1 MQARQRGWRVICSPA
16 CLARHEPYVGLDQH
30 TRGGVRRDIA
40 ALAERDFDLVVIG
53 GGIYGVSV
61 AWDATLRGLS
71 VALLERGDFVNATS
85 ANSFRIVH
93 GGIRYLQHA
102 DLPRVRESSHER
114 RTLLR
119 VAPHLVEPLPIVI
132 PTYGRGM
139 RGRGAMAAGFRVYD
153 ALTFDRNRGIADP
166 SRRVPG
172 GRLLRSEDV
181 LELFPSV
188 DASGLTGGALFHD
201 GQMYNPTRLGF
212 SFLRSAVE
220 RGAVAA
226 NYAEVRNFLA
236 TEDRVHG
243 VEVRDNLSGDTFEV
257 RAKVVVNAAGPWS
270 ESLLSGQRLGL
281 SPAGTYSRDACFI
294 VRRRPE
300 HPFGLAVPGRT
311 RDPDAIVSRSA
322 RHLFVVPWRDVTL
335 IGVWHLVHRAE
346 PDDFTVTADDLET
359 FIDEINGAH
368 PALDLSV
375 DDVAMWNAGL
385 VLFGDNAPGAR
396 DLSYGKRSRLVD
408 HKKTHGIEGLITT
421 IGVRWTT
428 ARTVA
433 DRVVRLACRKMGRKA
448 PATATDVTPAFGG
461 SIEHMPEFLSDLNRA
476 PPPSLAAAGP
486 DALYRLGRNYGS
498 ELGRIAR
505 YAESEAGGGDRLG
518 ESDVLRAEVSHAVR
532 EEAAVRLG
540 DVVFRR
546 TDLGT
551 AGDPGDDAIVECC
564 DLMATELG
572 WSNDRR
578 DSELAVVRRVLS
590 QRAAPGVSE
599 GVHCLVGDPS

>member
-1 MQARQRGWRVICSPA
+1 M
-16 CLARHEPYVGLDQH
+16 
-30 TRGGVRRDIA
+30 RRDIA
-40 ALAERDFDLVVIG
+40 ALAERDFDLVIIG

-102 DLPRVRESSHER
+102 DIPRVRESSHER
-114 RTLLR
+114 RALLR
-119 VAPHLVEPLPIVI
+119 VAPHLVEPLPIII

-139 RGRGAMAAGFRVYD
+139 QGRSAMAAGFRIYD
-153 ALTFDRNRGIADP
+153 ALTFDRNRGIGDP

-172 GRLLRSEDV
+172 GRILSPADT

-188 DASGLTGGALFHD
+188 EPEGLTGGALFHD

-220 RGAVAA
+220 LGAVAV
-226 NYAEVRNFLA
+226 NYAEVRSLLA
-236 TEDRVHG
+236 TGDRVYG
-243 VEVRDNLSGDTFEV
+243 VRVRDNLTGDSFEV
-257 RAKVVVNAAGPWS
+257 RAGVVINAAGPWS
-270 ESLLSGQRLGL
+270 EGLLAGQSLGL
-281 SPAGTYSRDACFI
+281 SPAGTYSRDACFM

-300 HPFGLAVPGRT
+300 HRYGLAVPGRT
-311 RDPDAIVSRSA
+311 RDPDALVSRKA

-335 IGVWHLVHRAE
+335 IGVWHVVHRAH
-346 PDDFTVTADDLET
+346 PDEFDVTARDLEE
-359 FIDEINGAH
+359 FIDEINEAH
-368 PALDLSV
+368 PALELSV
-375 DDVAMWNAGL
+375 DDVAAWNAGL

-396 DLSYGKRSRLVD
+396 DLSYGKRSRVVD
-408 HKKTHGIEGLITT
+408 HRRTHGVDGLITA

-433 DRVVRLACRKMGRKA
+433 DRVVRLASRKLGCRSRA
-448 PATATDVTPAFGG
+448 STTEVTPAFGG
-461 SIEHMPEFLSDLNRA
+461 SIEHMPDFMSGLEQS
-476 PPPSLAAAGP
+476 PPPSLSAAGP
-486 DALYRLGRNYGS
+486 GALYRLGRNYGS
-498 ELGRIAR
+498 EIGRIAR
-505 YAESEAGGGDRLG
+505 YAETVEAGGDRLG
-518 ESDVLRAEVSHAVR
+518 SSDVLRAEVIHAVR

-551 AGDPGDDAIVECC
+551 AGDPGEDAIAECC
-564 DLMATELG
+564 ELMSSELV
-572 WSNDRR
+572 WSADRR
-578 DSELAVVRRVLS
+578 RRELADVRRVFS
-590 QRAAPGVSE
+590 ERAAPGVRE
-599 GVHCLVGDPS
+599 GAHALVDGP

>member
-1 MQARQRGWRVICSPA
+1 MAQVARHLLSA
-16 CLARHEPYVGLDQH
+16 CLARREPYVGLDQL

-53 GGIYGVSV
+53 GGIYGISV

-119 VAPHLVEPLPIVI
+119 VAPHLVEPLPIII
-132 PTYGRGM
+132 PTYGHGM
-139 RGRGAMAAGFRVYD
+139 QGRSAMAAGFRLYD
-153 ALTFDRNRGIADP
+153 ALTFDRNRGIGDP
-166 SRRVPG
+166 SRQIPG
-172 GRLLRSEDV
+172 GRLLPPADV

-188 DASGLTGGALFHD
+188 DAHGLTGGALFHD

-212 SFLRSAVE
+212 SFMRSAVE
-220 RGAVAA
+220 RGCVAI
-226 NYAEVRNFLA
+226 NYAEARSLISSG
-236 TEDRVHG
+236 DRVSG
-243 VEVRDNLSGDTFEV
+243 VRVRDNLSGDSFDV
-257 RAKVVVNAAGPWS
+257 RARVVVNAAGPWS
-270 ESLLSGQRLGL
+270 ESFLAGQGL
-281 SPAGTYSRDACFI
+281 DLEPAGTYSRDACFI
-294 VRRRPE
+294 VRRRPT
-300 HPFGLAVPGRT
+300 HRFGLAVPGRT
-311 RDPDAIVSRSA
+311 RDPDAIVSRKA

-335 IGVWHLVHRAE
+335 IGVWHVVHGAA
-346 PDDFTVTADDLET
+346 PDRFSVTDEDLEA

-368 PALDLSV
+368 PVLDLSV

-385 VLFGDNAPGAR
+385 VLFGENVPGAA
-396 DLSYGKRSRLVD
+396 DLSYGKRSRVVD
-408 HKKTHGIEGLITT
+408 HQRTHGIAGLITA

-428 ARTVA
+428 ARAVA
-433 DRVVRLACRKMGRKA
+433 DRVVRLACRQLGRKPGA
-448 PATATDVTPAFGG
+448 SETDRTPAFGG
-461 SIEHMPEFLSDLNRA
+461 SIDDMPGFLSELSRN

-486 DALYRLGRNYGS
+486 AALYRLGRNYGS
-498 ELGRIAR
+498 ELDRIAR
-505 YAESEAGGGDRLG
+505 YAETEPGGGDRLG
-518 ESDVLRAEVSHAVR
+518 TSDVLRAEVSHAVR

-540 DVVFRR
+540 DAVFRR

-564 DLMATELG
+564 DIMA
-572 WSNDRR
+572 
-578 DSELAVVRRVLS
+578 SELDWSDERRQRELADVRRVLER
-590 QRAAPGVSE
+590 RAAPGVSE
-599 GVHCLVGDPS
+599 GAQALAGDPS

>member
-1 MQARQRGWRVICSPA
+1 M
-16 CLARHEPYVGLDQH
+16 
-30 TRGGVRRDIA
+30 RRDIS

-71 VALLERGDFVNATS
+71 VALLERGDFINATS

-119 VAPHLVEPLPIVI
+119 VAPHLVEPLPIII
-132 PTYGRGM
+132 PTYGRGLQ
-139 RGRGAMAAGFRVYD
+139 GRSAMAAGFRLYD
-153 ALTFDRNRGIADP
+153 ALTFDRNRGIGDS
-166 SRRVPG
+166 SRRIPG
-172 GRLLRSEDV
+172 GRLLRSAEV
-181 LELFPSV
+181 LELFPSLES
-188 DASGLTGGALFHD
+188 DGLTGGALFHD

-226 NYAEVRNFLA
+226 NYAEVRDLLA
-236 TEDRVHG
+236 SGDRVHG
-243 VEVRDNLSGDTFEV
+243 VRVRDNLNGDSFEV

-270 ESLLSGQRLGL
+270 EGLLAGRRLAL

-300 HPFGLAVPGRT
+300 HRFGLAVPGQT
-311 RDPDAIVSRSA
+311 RDPDAIVSRQA

-335 IGVWHLVHRAE
+335 IGVWHVVHRAE
-346 PDDFTVTADDLET
+346 PDDFTVTADDLED
-359 FIDEINGAH
+359 FIDEINQAH
-368 PALDLSV
+368 PALDLSI
-375 DDVAMWNAGL
+375 DDVAAWNAGL

-396 DLSYGKRSRLVD
+396 DLSYGKRSRVVD
-408 HKKTHGIEGLITT
+408 HQKTHGIDGLITA

-433 DRVVRLACRKMGRKA
+433 DKVVRLASRKMGRQT
-448 PATATDVTPAFGG
+448 PASGTDTTPAFGG
-461 SIEHMPEFLSDLNRA
+461 SIEHMPDFMAELERT

-498 ELGRIAR
+498 EVARIAR
-505 YAESEAGGGDRLG
+505 YAESVPGGGDRLG
-518 ESDVLRAEVSHAVR
+518 TSDVLRAEVIHAVR

-551 AGDPGDDAIVECC
+551 AGDPGDEAITECC
-564 DLMATELG
+564 ELMASELD
-572 WSNDRR
+572 WSDDRR
-578 DSELAVVRRVLS
+578 QREFADVRRVLTE
-590 QRAAPGVSE
+590 RAAPGVSE
-599 GVHCLVGDPS
+599 GVHTLVGDPS